1 MKTRAL
7 NYAAQWRSAQC
18 PSDARV
24 EPHAYYFLICA
35 PGGAETP
42 PPKLREARPIFSDE
56 MKRSYN
62 KNARN
67 GELSFPKIGRK
78 RRRRA

>member
-35 PGGAETP
+35 PGGA
-42 PPKLREARPIFSDE
+42 
-56 MKRSYN
+56 
-62 KNARN
+62 
-67 GELSFPKIGRK
+67 
-78 RRRRA
+78 